1 MTTDYMLLKL
11 ALLFPRAPTVLE
23 HRTHNSTK
31 MLYEPRIVKE
41 QKTKTKSDLG
51 KKRYQFNKKHGF
63 LSVVLLPI
71 SHIPFQDALSG
82 MV

>member
-1 MTTDYMLLKL
+1 MPQLFFPESLFLYNATVVFFKSMTTDYMVLKL

-41 QKTKTKSDLG
+41 QKTKT
-51 KKRYQFNKKHGF
+51 NKN
-63 LSVVLLPI
+63 
-71 SHIPFQDALSG
+71 
-82 MV
+82 